1 MNVLYTQLQKHF
13 IEGRF
18 SDIIDLCEQSSPSEK
33 DQRSLPYW
41 IGSLVLSGNLDK
53 ALILFEKTNFKS
65 DEPKIACHFY
75 LSLGSIRNS
84 QYRQGRKF
92 LVENLKH
99 LNKKIAPT
107 EKFFIFQGLAF
118 YRFFCGRF
126 SQSKKY
132 AELAYKAAVQADFL
146 FGEILSKELLAHSL
160 IQTGQVRL
168 GLRYF
173 DETYKIAHKAK
184 NWVAPAI
191 EIAILKFKAQFGI
204 NPQTGLS
211 DLEAALDKIETRDIY
226 SKGELLLEM
235 VRQHILRGQF
245 SKAEDA
251 LSKAADIIYKNQNRR
266 QMALLN
272 LRMSYVLF
280 LQAQL
285 TQSLHILRIAEQNV
299 DPVIDL
305 SLWTQINGLKLT
317 LLNHLKKNSDAQKLF
332 EELNKTSV
340 NSQNAIH
347 QRMMA
352 RSTQKE
358 QIPFPKGE
366 DPIGDLLDQVYQGD
380 SKAPATI
387 LKSGYFGLLHKCY
400 QLPFGTQCLIFD
412 LHPGSLVLLD
422 KGNVSLKATGVNSV
436 LRKIILLIKDESQ
449 TKEELVQKVWGYQ
462 YDPFRHDPLIYSS
475 MNKVRKLL
483 SPHGDWIQLTENGYQ
498 IQKNIKVIIKNTLK
512 QKSLHQ
518 KVKEEPVLR
527 NVPNNKIKVPPKWHK
542 HAKDLNFRQLQVL
555 DYLKNQNSI
564 SVLELSQKL
573 LISKPTAT
581 RDLSKLHKLGI
592 LSRAGHGRATRYFL

>member
-1 MNVLYTQLQKHF
+1 MMNVLYTQLQKYF

-18 SDIIDLCEQSSPSEK
+18 NDIIDLCEQSSTAQK
-33 DQRSLPYW
+33 DPLVLPYW
-41 IGSLVLSGNLDK
+41 IGSLVLGGNLDK
-53 ALILFEKTNFKS
+53 ALILFEKTTFKTN
-65 DEPKIACHFY
+65 EPEIACRFY

-92 LVENLKH
+92 LLQNLKY
-99 LNKKIAPT
+99 LDKKPSSL
-107 EKFFIFQGLAF
+107 EKFFIYQGIAF

-160 IQTGQVRL
+160 IHTGQVRL

-173 DETYKIAHKAK
+173 DETFKIASKAG

-211 DLEAALDKIETRDIY
+211 DLESALDKIETRDIY

-235 VRQHILRGQF
+235 IRQHILRGQF
-245 SKAEDA
+245 SKAEEA
-251 LSKAADIIYKNQNRR
+251 LSKAADVIYKNQNRR

-317 LLNHLKKNSDAQKLF
+317 LLNHLKKAPEANKLYH
-332 EELNKTSV
+332 ELNKTSV
-340 NSQNAIH
+340 NSQNSIH

-352 RSTQKE
+352 RSSQKE
-358 QIPFPKGE
+358 QVLFPKGE

-412 LHPGSLVLLD
+412 LHPGSLVILD
-422 KGNVSLKATGVNSV
+422 KGNVSLKT
-436 LRKIILLIKDESQ
+436 
-449 TKEELVQKVWGYQ
+449 T
-462 YDPFRHDPLIYSS
+462 
-475 MNKVRKLL
+475 
-483 SPHGDWIQLTENGYQ
+483 
-498 IQKNIKVIIKNTLK
+498 
-512 QKSLHQ
+512 
-518 KVKEEPVLR
+518 
-527 NVPNNKIKVPPKWHK
+527 
-542 HAKDLNFRQLQVL
+542 
-555 DYLKNQNSI
+555 
-564 SVLELSQKL
+564 
-573 LISKPTAT
+573 
-581 RDLSKLHKLGI
+581 
-592 LSRAGHGRATRYFL
+592 